1 MPRTYKSWTK
11 DELKEFLNLWE
22 SESTDSLAKKFKVK
36 KATISALASTFRNE
50 GMKLGRKRKIGTTR
64 LLIKEVISEM
74 A

>member
-22 SESTDSLAKKFKVK
+22 SESTESLAKKFKVK
-36 KATISALASTFRNE
+36 KTTISVLAAMFRKE
-50 GMKLGRKRKIGTTR
+50 GMKLGRKRKVGNTR
-64 LLIKEVISEM
+64 LLIKEVIREL